1 MEKKKTA
8 SKAKKAVESA
18 PIQETFTENIT
29 VEKPVTKK
37 PVKETPLPEPE
48 SSSSWVMKDRL
59 YALKEGLAPLT
70 YTIKSSGIF
79 YFDEEKGYERELK
92 YTNNQN
98 TPFVD
103 EFKGDAKL
111 EHITFTDGTLKVP
124 KSKQTLQKL
133 LSLYHPQRNNLF
145 FEFDP
150 EANAK
155 DELDVI
161 ALEVDALNIAM
172 DMEIDQIEAIV
183 RTEVGN
189 KASQMSSKELKR
201 DLINMAKKNPS
212 LFLELANDE
221 NINIR
226 NMGIRAVEAGII
238 KLSAD
243 QRTFT
248 WGATGRKLLTVPYE
262 ENPYSALTA
271 FFKTDEGIEVYSAV
285 EKRLK

>member
-1 MEKKKTA
+1 MKKNKYA
-8 SKAKKAVESA
+8 SKATNAVKSA
-18 PIQETFTENIT
+18 PIQETFTE
-29 VEKPVTKK
+29 EVT
-37 PVKETPLPEPE
+37 VKEPVAKKTVKEMPLPEPK
-48 SSSSWVMKDRL
+48 SGWVMKDRL
-59 YALKEGLAPLT
+59 YALKEGLSPLT

-79 YFDEEKGYERELK
+79 YFDEDKGYERELK
-92 YTNNQN
+92 YTNNQK

-111 EHITFTDGTLKVP
+111 EHITFEDGTLKVP

-133 LSLYHPQRNNLF
+133 LSLYHPQRKNLF

-155 DELDVI
+155 DELDI
-161 ALEVDALNIAM
+161 MTLEVDALNVAM
-172 DMEIDQIEAIV
+172 DMEIDQMEAIV

-189 KASQMSSKELKR
+189 KASQMGSRELKR
-201 DLINMAKKNPS
+201 DLIKLAKKNPQ
-212 LFLELANDE
+212 LFLELASDE

-248 WGATGRKLLTVPYE
+248 WGTNNRKLMTVPYE
-262 ENPYSALTA
+262 ENPYSALTV
-271 FFKTDEGIEVYSAV
+271 FFKTDEGVEIYSAV

>member
-1 MEKKKTA
+1 METKKKA
-8 SKAKKAVESA
+8 VKAKKAVE
-18 PIQETFTENIT
+18 PVIENEPV
-29 VEKPVTKK
+29 VEKTIVQEPAKK
-37 PVKETPLPEPE
+37 DN
-48 SSSSWVMKDRL
+48 SWVIKDRV
-59 YALKEGLAPLT
+59 YALKEGLAPLS
-70 YTIKSSGIF
+70 YTIKSSNIY

-92 YTNNQN
+92 YTNNQK

-103 EFKGDAKL
+103 EFVGDAKL
-111 EHITFTDGTLKVP
+111 EHITFEDGTLKVP

-133 LSLYHPQRNNLF
+133 LSLYHPQRYQLF

-150 EANAK
+150 EANAE
-155 DELDVI
+155 DELDI
-161 ALEVDALNIAM
+161 MELEVEALNAAM
-172 DMEIDQIEAIV
+172 SMEIDQVEAIV

-201 DLINMAKKNPS
+201 DLINIAKKSPK

-238 KLSAD
+238 KLSPD

-248 WGATGRKLLTVPYE
+248 WGSTNRQLATVPYE

-271 FFKTDEGIEVYSAV
+271 FFKTDEGIEVYKAI

>member
-1 MEKKKTA
+1 METKKKA
-8 SKAKKAVESA
+8 VKAKKAVEPVIEKE
-18 PIQETFTENIT
+18 PI
-29 VEKPVTKK
+29 VEKTIVQEPAKK
-37 PVKETPLPEPE
+37 DN
-48 SSSSWVMKDRL
+48 SWVIKDRV
-59 YALKEGLAPLT
+59 YALKEGLAPLS
-70 YTIKSSGIF
+70 YTIKGSGIF

-92 YTNNQN
+92 YTNNQK

-103 EFKGDAKL
+103 EFVGDAKL
-111 EHITFTDGTLKVP
+111 EHITFEDGTLDVP

-133 LSLYHPQRNNLF
+133 LSLYHPQRNKLF

-150 EANAK
+150 EANAE
-155 DELDVI
+155 DELDI
-161 ALEVDALNIAM
+161 MELEVEALNAAM
-172 DMEIDQIEAIV
+172 SMEIDQVEAIV

-201 DLINMAKKNPS
+201 DLINIAKKSPK

-238 KLSAD
+238 KLSPD

-248 WGATGRKLLTVPYE
+248 WGSTDRQLATVPYE

-271 FFKTDEGIEVYSAV
+271 YFKTDDGIEVYKAI

>member
-1 MEKKKTA
+1 METKKKA
-8 SKAKKAVESA
+8 VKAKKAVEPVIEKE
-18 PIQETFTENIT
+18 PI
-29 VEKPVTKK
+29 VEKTIVQE
-37 PVKETPLPEPE
+37 PVKKDN
-48 SSSSWVMKDRL
+48 SWVIKDRV
-59 YALKEGLAPLT
+59 YALKEGLAPLS

-92 YTNNQN
+92 YTNNQK

-103 EFKGDAKL
+103 EFVGDAKL
-111 EHITFTDGTLKVP
+111 EHITFEDGTLDVP

-133 LSLYHPQRNNLF
+133 LSLYHPQRNKLF

-150 EANAK
+150 EANAE
-155 DELDVI
+155 DELDVME
-161 ALEVDALNIAM
+161 LEVEALNAAM
-172 DMEIDQIEAIV
+172 SMEIDQVEAIV

-201 DLINMAKKNPS
+201 DLINIAKKDPR

-238 KLSAD
+238 KLSPD

-248 WGATGRKLLTVPYE
+248 WGSTNRQLATVPYE

-271 FFKTDEGIEVYSAV
+271 FFKTDEGIEVYKAI

>member
-1 MEKKKTA
+1 METKKKA
-8 SKAKKAVESA
+8 VKAKKAVEPVIEKE
-18 PIQETFTENIT
+18 PI
-29 VEKPVTKK
+29 VEKTIVQEPTKK
-37 PVKETPLPEPE
+37 DN
-48 SSSSWVMKDRL
+48 SWVIKDRV
-59 YALKEGLAPLT
+59 YALKEGLAPLS
-70 YTIKSSGIF
+70 YTIKSSNIY

-92 YTNNQN
+92 YTNNQK

-103 EFKGDAKL
+103 EFVGDAKL
-111 EHITFTDGTLKVP
+111 EHITFEDGTLDVP

-133 LSLYHPQRNNLF
+133 LSLYHPQRNKLF

-150 EANAK
+150 EANAE
-155 DELDVI
+155 DELDI
-161 ALEVDALNIAM
+161 MELEVEALNAAM
-172 DMEIDQIEAIV
+172 SMEIDQVEAIV

-201 DLINMAKKNPS
+201 DLINIAKKNPK

-238 KLSAD
+238 KLSPD

-248 WGATGRKLLTVPYE
+248 WGSTNRQLATVPYE

-271 FFKTDEGIEVYSAV
+271 FFKTDEGIEVYKAI

>member
-1 MEKKKTA
+1 METKKKA
-8 SKAKKAVESA
+8 VKAKK
-18 PIQETFTENIT
+18 T
-29 VEKPVTKK
+29 VEPVIKK
-37 PVKETPLPEPE
+37 EPVVEKTIVQEPAKKDN
-48 SSSSWVMKDRL
+48 SWVIKDRV
-59 YALKEGLAPLT
+59 YALKEGLAPLS
-70 YTIKSSGIF
+70 YTIKGSGIF

-92 YTNNQN
+92 YTNNQK

-103 EFKGDAKL
+103 EFVGDAKL
-111 EHITFTDGTLKVP
+111 EHITFEDGTLEVP

-133 LSLYHPQRNNLF
+133 LSLYHPQRNKLF

-150 EANAK
+150 EANAE
-155 DELDVI
+155 DELDI
-161 ALEVDALNIAM
+161 MELEVEALNAAM
-172 DMEIDQIEAIV
+172 SMEIDQVEAIV

-201 DLINMAKKNPS
+201 DLINIAKKNPK

-238 KLSAD
+238 KLSPD

-248 WGATGRKLLTVPYE
+248 WGSTNRQLATVPYE

-271 FFKTDEGIEVYSAV
+271 FFKTDEGIEVYKAI

>member
-8 SKAKKAVESA
+8 VKAKKAVESA
-18 PIQETFTENIT
+18 PIQETFTEEVT
-29 VEKPVTKK
+29 VKK
-37 PVKETPLPEPE
+37 PVAKKAVKEKPLSEPK
-48 SSSSWVMKDRL
+48 SGWVMKDRL

-70 YTIKSSGIF
+70 YTIRSSGIF

-92 YTNNQN
+92 YTNNQK

-111 EHITFTDGTLKVP
+111 EHITFVDGTLKVP

-133 LSLYHPQRNNLF
+133 LSLYHPQRDNLF

-155 DELDVI
+155 DELDMMT
-161 ALEVDALNIAM
+161 LEVDALNVAM

-189 KASQMSSKELKR
+189 KASRMSSKELKR
-201 DLINMAKKNPS
+201 DLIKLAKKNPQ
-212 LFLELANDE
+212 LFLELADDE

-248 WGATGRKLLTVPYE
+248 WGTTNRKLMTVPYE
-262 ENPYSALTA
+262 ENPYSALTV
-271 FFKTDEGIEVYSAV
+271 FFKTDEGVEIYSAV

>member
-1 MEKKKTA
+1 MKKNKSA
-8 SKAKKAVESA
+8 QRAQSAVKSA
-18 PIQETFTENIT
+18 PIQETFTEE
-29 VEKPVTKK
+29 VAVKELVTKK
-37 PVKETPLPEPE
+37 TVKEMPLPEPN
-48 SSSSWVMKDRL
+48 SGWAMKDRL
-59 YALKEGLAPLT
+59 YALKDGLSPLT

-92 YTNNQN
+92 YTTNQK

-111 EHITFTDGTLKVP
+111 EHITFVDGTLKVP
-124 KSKQTLQKL
+124 KAKQTLQKL
-133 LSLYHPQRNNLF
+133 LSLYHPQRGNLF
-145 FEFDP
+145 NEFDP

-155 DELDVI
+155 DELDMMT
-161 ALEVDALNIAM
+161 LEVDALNVAM
-172 DMEIDQIEAIV
+172 DMEIDHIEAIV

-189 KASQMSSKELKR
+189 KASKMSSKELKR
-201 DLINMAKKNPS
+201 DLIKLAKKNPQ

-248 WGATGRKLLTVPYE
+248 WGTTNRKLMTVPYE
-262 ENPYSALTA
+262 ENPYSALTV
-271 FFKTDEGIEVYSAV
+271 FFKTDEGVEIYSAV

>member
-1 MEKKKTA
+1 MTEKT
-8 SKAKKAVESA
+8 KAKKATKAIEEPV
-18 PIQETFTENIT
+18 
-29 VEKPVTKK
+29 VEKIVEQP
-37 PVKETPLPEPE
+37 KETKP
-48 SSSSWVMKDRL
+48 SWVVKDRV
-59 YALKEGLAPLT
+59 YALKDGLAPLT
-70 YTIKSSGIF
+70 YTIKSSNIF

-92 YTNNQN
+92 YTTNQK

-111 EHITFTDGTLKVP
+111 EHITFVDGTLAVP
-124 KSKQTLQKL
+124 KQKQTLQKL
-133 LSLYHPQRNNLF
+133 LSLYHPQRGSLF

-150 EANAK
+150 EAVAE
-155 DELDVI
+155 DELDMME
-161 ALEVDALNIAM
+161 LEVDALNAAM
-172 DMEIDQIEAIV
+172 SMEIDQIEAIV

-201 DLINMAKKNPS
+201 DLINIAKKDPI

-238 KLSAD
+238 KLSPD
-243 QRTFT
+243 NRTFL
-248 WGATGRKLLTVPYE
+248 WGATNKKLVTVPYE
-262 ENPYSALTA
+262 ENPYSALA
-271 FFKTDEGIEVYSAV
+271 AYFKTDEGLEIYDAI

>member
-1 MEKKKTA
+1 MNKKKSA
-8 SKAKKAVESA
+8 SKAKKAVETA
-18 PIQETFTENIT
+18 PEKNTFTEEIM
-29 VEKPVTKK
+29 VEELVMEKPVENKQ
-37 PVKETPLPEPE
+37 PDN
-48 SSSSWVMKDRL
+48 SWVIKDRL
-59 YALKEGLAPLT
+59 YALKEGLSPLT
-70 YTIKSSGIF
+70 YTVRSSNIYF
-79 YFDEEKGYERELK
+79 FDEEKGYERELK

-133 LSLYHPQRNNLF
+133 LSLYHPQRNKLF

-150 EANAK
+150 EAKAE
-155 DELDVI
+155 DELDMME
-161 ALEVDALNIAM
+161 LEVDALNVAM
-172 DMEIDQIEAIV
+172 NMEIDQIEAIV

-189 KASQMSSKELKR
+189 KASMMSSKELKR
-201 DLINMAKKNPS
+201 DLIKIAKKNPR
-212 LFLELANDE
+212 LFLELASDE

-248 WGATGRKLLTVPYE
+248 WGATDRKLLTVPYE

-271 FFKTDEGIEVYSAV
+271 FFKTDEGIEIYTAV

>member
-1 MEKKKTA
+1 METKKKA
-8 SKAKKAVESA
+8 VKAKKAVEPVIEKE
-18 PIQETFTENIT
+18 PI
-29 VEKPVTKK
+29 VEKTIVQE
-37 PVKETPLPEPE
+37 PVKKDN
-48 SSSSWVMKDRL
+48 SWVIKDRV
-59 YALKEGLAPLT
+59 YALKEGLAPLS
-70 YTIKSSGIF
+70 YTIKSSNIY

-92 YTNNQN
+92 YTNNQK

-103 EFKGDAKL
+103 EFVGDAKL
-111 EHITFTDGTLKVP
+111 EHITFEDGTLEVP

-133 LSLYHPQRNNLF
+133 LSLYHPQRNKLF

-150 EANAK
+150 EANAE
-155 DELDVI
+155 DELDI
-161 ALEVDALNIAM
+161 MELEVEALNAAM
-172 DMEIDQIEAIV
+172 SMEIDQVEAIV

-201 DLINMAKKNPS
+201 DLINIAKKDPK

-238 KLSAD
+238 KLSPD

-248 WGATGRKLLTVPYE
+248 WGSTNRQLATVPYE

-271 FFKTDEGIEVYSAV
+271 FFKTDEGIEVYKAI

>member
-8 SKAKKAVESA
+8 VKAKKAVESA
-18 PIQETFTENIT
+18 PIQEPI
-29 VEKPVTKK
+29 
-37 PVKETPLPEPE
+37 VKEPVIEKAAPIKNNKNDW
-48 SSSSWVMKDRL
+48 SIKDRV
-59 YALKEGLAPLT
+59 YVLKAGLSPLT

-79 YFDEEKGYERELK
+79 YFDEDKGYERELK
-92 YTNNQN
+92 YTNNQK

-103 EFKGDAKL
+103 EFIGDAKL
-111 EHITFTDGTLKVP
+111 EHITFTDGTLNVP
-124 KSKQTLQKL
+124 KEKATLQKL
-133 LSLYHPQRNNLF
+133 LSLYHPQRDNLF

-150 EANAK
+150 EAKAE
-155 DELDVI
+155 DELDFI
-161 ALEVDALNIAM
+161 QLEIEALNAAM
-172 DMEIDQIEAIV
+172 DMEIDQMEAIV

-189 KASQMSSKELKR
+189 KASMMSSKELKR
-201 DLINMAKKNPS
+201 DLINIAKKNPK

-238 KLSAD
+238 KLSPD

-248 WGATGRKLLTVPYE
+248 WGSTDRQLATVPYE
-262 ENPYSALTA
+262 ENPYSALA
-271 FFKTDEGIEVYSAV
+271 AYFKTDDGIEVYKAI

>member
-1 MEKKKTA
+1 METKKKA
-8 SKAKKAVESA
+8 VKAKKAVEPVIEKE
-18 PIQETFTENIT
+18 PI
-29 VEKPVTKK
+29 VEKTIVQEPAKK
-37 PVKETPLPEPE
+37 DN
-48 SSSSWVMKDRL
+48 SWVIKDRV
-59 YALKEGLAPLT
+59 YALKEGLAPLS
-70 YTIKSSGIF
+70 YTIKGSGIF

-92 YTNNQN
+92 YTNNQK

-103 EFKGDAKL
+103 EFVGDAKL
-111 EHITFTDGTLKVP
+111 EHITFEDGTLDVP

-133 LSLYHPQRNNLF
+133 LSLYHPQRNKLF

-150 EANAK
+150 EANAE
-155 DELDVI
+155 DELDI
-161 ALEVDALNIAM
+161 MELEVEALNAAM
-172 DMEIDQIEAIV
+172 SMEIDQVEAIV

-201 DLINMAKKNPS
+201 DLINIAKKDPR

-238 KLSAD
+238 KLSPD

-248 WGATGRKLLTVPYE
+248 WGSTNRQLATVPYE

-271 FFKTDEGIEVYSAV
+271 FFKTDEGIEVYKAI

>member
-8 SKAKKAVESA
+8 VKAKKAVESA
-18 PIQETFTENIT
+18 PIQETFTEEVT
-29 VEKPVTKK
+29 VKK
-37 PVKETPLPEPE
+37 PVAKKAVKEKPLSEPK
-48 SSSSWVMKDRL
+48 SGWVMKDRL

-70 YTIKSSGIF
+70 YTVRSSGIF

-92 YTNNQN
+92 YTNNQK

-111 EHITFTDGTLKVP
+111 EHITFVDGTLKVP

-133 LSLYHPQRNNLF
+133 LSLYHPQRDNLF

-155 DELDVI
+155 DELDMMT
-161 ALEVDALNIAM
+161 LEVDALNVAM

-189 KASQMSSKELKR
+189 KASRMSSKELKR
-201 DLINMAKKNPS
+201 DLIKLAKKNPQ
-212 LFLELANDE
+212 LFLELADDE

-248 WGATGRKLLTVPYE
+248 WGTTNRKLMTVPYE
-262 ENPYSALTA
+262 ENPYSALTV
-271 FFKTDEGIEVYSAV
+271 FFKTDEGVEIYSAV

>member
-1 MEKKKTA
+1 METKKKA
-8 SKAKKAVESA
+8 VKAKKAVEPVIEKE
-18 PIQETFTENIT
+18 PI
-29 VEKPVTKK
+29 VEKTIVQEPAKK
-37 PVKETPLPEPE
+37 DN
-48 SSSSWVMKDRL
+48 SWVIKDRV
-59 YALKEGLAPLT
+59 YALKEGLAPLS
-70 YTIKSSGIF
+70 YTIKGSGIF

-92 YTNNQN
+92 YTNNQK

-103 EFKGDAKL
+103 EFVGDAKL
-111 EHITFTDGTLKVP
+111 EHINFEDGTLNVP

-133 LSLYHPQRNNLF
+133 LSLYHPQRNKLF

-150 EANAK
+150 EANAE
-155 DELDVI
+155 DELDI
-161 ALEVDALNIAM
+161 MELEVEALNAAM
-172 DMEIDQIEAIV
+172 SMEIDQVEAIV

-201 DLINMAKKNPS
+201 DLINIAKKDPR

-238 KLSAD
+238 KLSPD

-248 WGATGRKLLTVPYE
+248 WGSTDRQLATVPYE

-271 FFKTDEGIEVYSAV
+271 YFKTDDGIEVYKAI

>member
-8 SKAKKAVESA
+8 VKAKKAVESA
-18 PIQETFTENIT
+18 PIQEPI
-29 VEKPVTKK
+29 
-37 PVKETPLPEPE
+37 VKEPVIEKAAPIKNNKND
-48 SSSSWVMKDRL
+48 WAIKDRV
-59 YALKEGLAPLT
+59 YVLKAGLSPLT

-79 YFDEEKGYERELK
+79 YFDEDKGYERELK
-92 YTNNQN
+92 YTNNQK

-103 EFKGDAKL
+103 EFIGDAKL
-111 EHITFTDGTLKVP
+111 EHITFSDGTLNVP
-124 KSKQTLQKL
+124 KEKVTLQKL
-133 LSLYHPQRNNLF
+133 LSLYHPQRDNLF

-150 EANAK
+150 EANAE
-155 DELDVI
+155 DELDFI
-161 ALEVDALNIAM
+161 QLEVEALNAAM
-172 DMEIDQIEAIV
+172 GMEIDQMEAIV

-189 KASQMSSKELKR
+189 KASRMSSKELKR
-201 DLINMAKKNPS
+201 DLINIAKKNPK

-238 KLSAD
+238 KLSPD

-248 WGATGRKLLTVPYE
+248 WGSTDRQLATVPYE
-262 ENPYSALTA
+262 ENPYSALA
-271 FFKTDEGIEVYSAV
+271 AYFKTDDGIEVYKAI

>member
-1 MEKKKTA
+1 METKKKA
-8 SKAKKAVESA
+8 VKAKKAVEPVIEKE
-18 PIQETFTENIT
+18 PI
-29 VEKPVTKK
+29 VEKTIVQE
-37 PVKETPLPEPE
+37 PVKKDN
-48 SSSSWVMKDRL
+48 SWVIKDRV
-59 YALKEGLAPLT
+59 YALKEGLAPLS
-70 YTIKSSGIF
+70 YTIKSSNIY

-92 YTNNQN
+92 YTNNQK

-103 EFKGDAKL
+103 EFVGDAKL
-111 EHITFTDGTLKVP
+111 EHITFEDGTLDVP

-133 LSLYHPQRNNLF
+133 LSLYHPQRNKLF

-150 EANAK
+150 EANAE
-155 DELDVI
+155 DELDI
-161 ALEVDALNIAM
+161 MELEVEALNAAM
-172 DMEIDQIEAIV
+172 SMEIDQVEAIV

-201 DLINMAKKNPS
+201 DLINIAKKDPR

-238 KLSAD
+238 KLSPD

-248 WGATGRKLLTVPYE
+248 WGSTNRQLATVPYE

-271 FFKTDEGIEVYSAV
+271 FFKTDEGIEVYKAI

>member
-1 MEKKKTA
+1 METKKKA
-8 SKAKKAVESA
+8 VKAKKAVE
-18 PIQETFTENIT
+18 PVIENEPV
-29 VEKPVTKK
+29 VEKTIVQEPAKK
-37 PVKETPLPEPE
+37 DN
-48 SSSSWVMKDRL
+48 SWVIKDRV
-59 YALKEGLAPLT
+59 YALKEGLAPLS
-70 YTIKSSGIF
+70 YTIKSSNIY

-92 YTNNQN
+92 YTNNQK

-103 EFKGDAKL
+103 EFVGDAKL
-111 EHITFTDGTLKVP
+111 EHITFEDGTLEVP

-133 LSLYHPQRNNLF
+133 LSLYHPQRNKLF

-150 EANAK
+150 EANAE
-155 DELDVI
+155 DELDI
-161 ALEVDALNIAM
+161 MELEVEALNAAM
-172 DMEIDQIEAIV
+172 SMEIDQVEAIV

-201 DLINMAKKNPS
+201 DLINIAKKDPR

-238 KLSAD
+238 KLSPD

-248 WGATGRKLLTVPYE
+248 WGSTNRQLATVPYE

-271 FFKTDEGIEVYSAV
+271 FFKTDEGIEVYKAI

>member
-1 MEKKKTA
+1 METKKKA
-8 SKAKKAVESA
+8 VKAKKAVEPVIEKE
-18 PIQETFTENIT
+18 PI
-29 VEKPVTKK
+29 VEKTIVQE
-37 PVKETPLPEPE
+37 PVKKDN
-48 SSSSWVMKDRL
+48 SWVIKDRV
-59 YALKEGLAPLT
+59 YALKEGLSPLS

-92 YTNNQN
+92 YTNNQK

-103 EFKGDAKL
+103 EFVGDAKL
-111 EHITFTDGTLKVP
+111 EHITFEDGTLEVP

-133 LSLYHPQRNNLF
+133 LSLYHPQRNKLF

-150 EANAK
+150 EANAE
-155 DELDVI
+155 DELDI
-161 ALEVDALNIAM
+161 MELEVEALNAAM
-172 DMEIDQIEAIV
+172 SMEIDQVEAIV

-201 DLINMAKKNPS
+201 DLINIAKKSPK

-238 KLSAD
+238 KLSPD

-248 WGATGRKLLTVPYE
+248 WGSTNRQLATVPYE

-271 FFKTDEGIEVYSAV
+271 FFKTDEGIEVYKAI

>member
-8 SKAKKAVESA
+8 VKAKTAVESA
-18 PIQETFTENIT
+18 PIQEPI
-29 VEKPVTKK
+29 
-37 PVKETPLPEPE
+37 VKEPVVQKTTLVKKTKDD
-48 SSSSWVMKDRL
+48 WGIKDRL
-59 YALKEGLAPLT
+59 YVLRNGLSPLT
-70 YTIKSSGIF
+70 YTIRSSGIF

-92 YTNNQN
+92 YTNNQK

-111 EHITFTDGTLKVP
+111 EHITFVDGTLKVP

-133 LSLYHPQRNNLF
+133 LSLYHPQRKNLF

-155 DELDVI
+155 DELDI
-161 ALEVDALNIAM
+161 MALEIDALNVAM
-172 DMEIDQIEAIV
+172 EMEIDQIEAIV

-201 DLINMAKKNPS
+201 DLIKLAKKNPQ

-226 NMGIRAVEAGII
+226 NIGIRAVEAGII

-248 WGATGRKLLTVPYE
+248 WGTNNRKLMTVPYE
-262 ENPYSALTA
+262 ENPYSALTV
-271 FFKTDEGIEVYSAV
+271 FFKTDEGIEIYSAV

>member
-8 SKAKKAVESA
+8 VKAKK
-18 PIQETFTENIT
+18 T
-29 VEKPVTKK
+29 VEPVIEKELIVEKTIVQT
-37 PVKETPLPEPE
+37 PVKNQNI
-48 SSSSWVMKDRL
+48 WVIKDRV
-59 YALKEGLAPLT
+59 YALKEGLAPLS
-70 YTIKSSGIF
+70 YTIKSSNIY

-92 YTNNQN
+92 YTNNQK

-103 EFKGDAKL
+103 EFVGDAKL
-111 EHITFTDGTLKVP
+111 EHITFEDGTLNVP

-133 LSLYHPQRNNLF
+133 LSLYHPQRNKLF

-150 EANAK
+150 EANAE
-155 DELDVI
+155 DELDI
-161 ALEVDALNIAM
+161 MELEVEALNAAM
-172 DMEIDQIEAIV
+172 SMEIDQVEAIV

-201 DLINMAKKNPS
+201 DLINIAKKDPR

-238 KLSAD
+238 KLSPD

-248 WGATGRKLLTVPYE
+248 WGSTDRQLATVPYE

-271 FFKTDEGIEVYSAV
+271 YFKTDDGIEVYKAI

>member
-1 MEKKKTA
+1 METKKKA
-8 SKAKKAVESA
+8 VKAKKAVEPVIEKE
-18 PIQETFTENIT
+18 PI
-29 VEKPVTKK
+29 VEKTIVQEPTKK
-37 PVKETPLPEPE
+37 DN
-48 SSSSWVMKDRL
+48 SWVIKDRV
-59 YALKEGLAPLT
+59 YALKEGLAPLS

-92 YTNNQN
+92 YTNNQK

-103 EFKGDAKL
+103 EFVGDAKL
-111 EHITFTDGTLKVP
+111 EHITFEDGTLEVP

-133 LSLYHPQRNNLF
+133 LSLYHPQRNKLF

-150 EANAK
+150 EANAE
-155 DELDVI
+155 DELDI
-161 ALEVDALNIAM
+161 MELEVEALNAAM
-172 DMEIDQIEAIV
+172 SMEIDQVEAIV

-201 DLINMAKKNPS
+201 DLINIAKKDPR

-238 KLSAD
+238 KLSPD

-248 WGATGRKLLTVPYE
+248 WGSTNRQLATVPYE

-271 FFKTDEGIEVYSAV
+271 FFKTDEGIEVYKAI

>member
-8 SKAKKAVESA
+8 VKAKK
-18 PIQETFTENIT
+18 T
-29 VEKPVTKK
+29 VEPVIEKELIVEKTIVQT
-37 PVKETPLPEPE
+37 PVKNQNI
-48 SSSSWVMKDRL
+48 WVIKDRV
-59 YALKEGLAPLT
+59 YALKEGLAPLS
-70 YTIKSSGIF
+70 YTIKSSNIY

-92 YTNNQN
+92 YTNNQK

-103 EFKGDAKL
+103 EFVGDAKL
-111 EHITFTDGTLKVP
+111 EHITFEDGTLKVP

-133 LSLYHPQRNNLF
+133 LSLYHPQRNQLF

-150 EANAK
+150 EANAE
-155 DELDVI
+155 DELDI
-161 ALEVDALNIAM
+161 MELEVEALNAAM
-172 DMEIDQIEAIV
+172 SMEIDQVEAIV

-201 DLINMAKKNPS
+201 DLINIAKKDPR

-238 KLSAD
+238 KLSPD

-248 WGATGRKLLTVPYE
+248 WGSTNRQLATVPYE

-271 FFKTDEGIEVYSAV
+271 FFKTDEGIEVYKAI

>member
-1 MEKKKTA
+1 METKKKA
-8 SKAKKAVESA
+8 VKAKKAVE
-18 PIQETFTENIT
+18 PVIENEPV
-29 VEKPVTKK
+29 VEKTIVQEPAKK
-37 PVKETPLPEPE
+37 DN
-48 SSSSWVMKDRL
+48 SWVIKDRV
-59 YALKEGLAPLT
+59 YALKEGLAPLS
-70 YTIKSSGIF
+70 YTIKSSNIY

-92 YTNNQN
+92 YTNNQK

-103 EFKGDAKL
+103 EFVGDAKL
-111 EHITFTDGTLKVP
+111 EHVTFEDGTLDVP

-133 LSLYHPQRNNLF
+133 LSLYHPQRNKLF

-150 EANAK
+150 EANAE
-155 DELDVI
+155 DELDI
-161 ALEVDALNIAM
+161 MELEVEALNAAM
-172 DMEIDQIEAIV
+172 SMEIDQVEAIV

-201 DLINMAKKNPS
+201 DLINIAKSDPV

-238 KLSAD
+238 KLSPD

-248 WGATGRKLLTVPYE
+248 WGSTNRQLATVPYE

-271 FFKTDEGIEVYSAV
+271 FFKTDEGIEVYKAI

>member
-1 MEKKKTA
+1 METKKKA
-8 SKAKKAVESA
+8 VKAKKAVEPVIEKE
-18 PIQETFTENIT
+18 PI
-29 VEKPVTKK
+29 VEKTIVQE
-37 PVKETPLPEPE
+37 PVKKDN
-48 SSSSWVMKDRL
+48 SWVIKDRV
-59 YALKEGLAPLT
+59 YALKEGLAPLS
-70 YTIKSSGIF
+70 YTIKSSNIY

-92 YTNNQN
+92 YTNNQK

-103 EFKGDAKL
+103 EFVGDAKL
-111 EHITFTDGTLKVP
+111 EHITFEDGTLDVP

-133 LSLYHPQRNNLF
+133 LSLYHPQRNKLF

-150 EANAK
+150 EANAE
-155 DELDVI
+155 DELDI
-161 ALEVDALNIAM
+161 MELEVEALNAAM
-172 DMEIDQIEAIV
+172 SMEIDQVEAIV

-201 DLINMAKKNPS
+201 DLINIAKKDPR

-238 KLSAD
+238 KLSPD

-248 WGATGRKLLTVPYE
+248 WGSTDRQLATVPYE

-271 FFKTDEGIEVYSAV
+271 YFKTDDGIEVYKAI

>member
-1 MEKKKTA
+1 MNK
-8 SKAKKAVESA
+8 KAKAQTST
-18 PIQETFTENIT
+18 ETVVAEA
-29 VEKPVTKK
+29 
-37 PVKETPLPEPE
+37 PVKQVIKEEPK
-48 SSSSWVMKDRL
+48 SQQPTWALKDRV
-59 YALKEGLAPLT
+59 YVLKDGLSPLT
-70 YTIKSSGIF
+70 YTIKSSNIY

-92 YTNNQN
+92 YTSNQR

-103 EFKGDAKL
+103 EFVGDSKL
-111 EHITFTDGTLKVP
+111 EHITFEDGTLTVP

-133 LSLYHPQRNNLF
+133 LSLYHPQRDNLF

-150 EANAK
+150 NAQAE
-155 DELDVI
+155 DELTVMEM
-161 ALEVDALNIAM
+161 EVDALNIAM
-172 DMEIDQIEAIV
+172 DMDIDQIEAIV

-189 KASQMSSKELKR
+189 KASQMTSKELKR
-201 DLINMAKKNPS
+201 DLINLAKRDPRM
-212 LFLELANDE
+212 FLELASDE
-221 NINIR
+221 NIKIR

-248 WGATGRKLLTVPYE
+248 WGSNNKKLVTVPYE

-271 FFKTDEGIEVYSAV
+271 FFKTDEGVEVYTAV

>member
-1 MEKKKTA
+1 METKKKA
-8 SKAKKAVESA
+8 VKAKKAVEPVIENE
-18 PIQETFTENIT
+18 PI
-29 VEKPVTKK
+29 VEKTIVQEPAKK
-37 PVKETPLPEPE
+37 DN
-48 SSSSWVMKDRL
+48 SWVIKDRV
-59 YALKEGLAPLT
+59 YALKEGLAPLS
-70 YTIKSSGIF
+70 YTIKSSNIY

-92 YTNNQN
+92 YTNNQK

-103 EFKGDAKL
+103 EFVGDAKL
-111 EHITFTDGTLKVP
+111 EHITFEDGTFKVP

-133 LSLYHPQRNNLF
+133 LSLYHPQRNQLF

-150 EANAK
+150 EANAE
-155 DELDVI
+155 DELDI
-161 ALEVDALNIAM
+161 MELEVEALNAAM
-172 DMEIDQIEAIV
+172 SMEIDQVEAIV

-201 DLINMAKKNPS
+201 DLINIAKKDPR

-238 KLSAD
+238 KLSPD

-248 WGATGRKLLTVPYE
+248 WGSTNRQLATVPYE

-271 FFKTDEGIEVYSAV
+271 FFKTDEGIEVYKAI

>member
-1 MEKKKTA
+1 METKKKA
-8 SKAKKAVESA
+8 VKAKKAVEPVIEKE
-18 PIQETFTENIT
+18 PI
-29 VEKPVTKK
+29 VEKTIVQEPAKK
-37 PVKETPLPEPE
+37 DN
-48 SSSSWVMKDRL
+48 SWVIKDRV
-59 YALKEGLAPLT
+59 YALKEGLAPLS
-70 YTIKSSGIF
+70 YTIKGSGIF

-92 YTNNQN
+92 YTNNQK

-103 EFKGDAKL
+103 EFVGDAKL
-111 EHITFTDGTLKVP
+111 EHITFEDGTLEVP

-133 LSLYHPQRNNLF
+133 LSLYHPQRNKLF

-150 EANAK
+150 EANAE
-155 DELDVI
+155 DELDVME
-161 ALEVDALNIAM
+161 LEVEALNAAM
-172 DMEIDQIEAIV
+172 SMEIDQVEAIV

-201 DLINMAKKNPS
+201 DLINIAKKDPI

-238 KLSAD
+238 KLSPD

-248 WGATGRKLLTVPYE
+248 WGSTNRQLATVPYE

-271 FFKTDEGIEVYSAV
+271 FFKTDEGIEVYKAI

>member
-1 MEKKKTA
+1 METKKKA
-8 SKAKKAVESA
+8 VKAKKAVEPVIEKE
-18 PIQETFTENIT
+18 PI
-29 VEKPVTKK
+29 VEKTIVQEPAKK
-37 PVKETPLPEPE
+37 DN
-48 SSSSWVMKDRL
+48 SWVIKDRV
-59 YALKEGLAPLT
+59 YALKEGLAPLS
-70 YTIKSSGIF
+70 YTIKGSGIF

-92 YTNNQN
+92 YTNNQK

-103 EFKGDAKL
+103 EFVGDAKL
-111 EHITFTDGTLKVP
+111 EHITFEDGTLKVP

-133 LSLYHPQRNNLF
+133 LSLYHPQRNQLF

-150 EANAK
+150 EANAE
-155 DELDVI
+155 DELDI
-161 ALEVDALNIAM
+161 MELEVEALNAAM
-172 DMEIDQIEAIV
+172 SMEIDQVEAIV

-201 DLINMAKKNPS
+201 DLINIAKKSPK

-238 KLSAD
+238 KLSPD

-248 WGATGRKLLTVPYE
+248 WGSTDRQLATVPYE

-271 FFKTDEGIEVYSAV
+271 YFKTDDGIEVYKAI

>member
-8 SKAKKAVESA
+8 VKAKK
-18 PIQETFTENIT
+18 T
-29 VEKPVTKK
+29 VEPVIEKELIVEKTIVQT
-37 PVKETPLPEPE
+37 PVKNQNI
-48 SSSSWVMKDRL
+48 WVIKDRV
-59 YALKEGLAPLT
+59 YALKEGLAPLS
-70 YTIKSSGIF
+70 YTIKSSNIY

-92 YTNNQN
+92 YTNNQK

-103 EFKGDAKL
+103 EFVGDAKL
-111 EHITFTDGTLKVP
+111 EHITFEDGTLDVP

-133 LSLYHPQRNNLF
+133 LSLYHPQRNKLF

-150 EANAK
+150 EANAE
-155 DELDVI
+155 DELDI
-161 ALEVDALNIAM
+161 MELEVEALNAAM
-172 DMEIDQIEAIV
+172 SMEIDKVEAIV

-201 DLINMAKKNPS
+201 DLINIAKKDPR

-238 KLSAD
+238 KLSPD

-248 WGATGRKLLTVPYE
+248 WGSTNRQLATVPYE

-271 FFKTDEGIEVYSAV
+271 FFKTDEGIEVYKAI

>member
-8 SKAKKAVESA
+8 VKAKKAVESA
-18 PIQETFTENIT
+18 PIQEPI
-29 VEKPVTKK
+29 
-37 PVKETPLPEPE
+37 VKEPVIEKAAPIKNNKND
-48 SSSSWVMKDRL
+48 WAIKDRV
-59 YALKEGLAPLT
+59 YVLKAGLSPLT

-79 YFDEEKGYERELK
+79 YFDEDKGYERELK
-92 YTNNQN
+92 YTNNQK

-103 EFKGDAKL
+103 EFIGDAKL
-111 EHITFTDGTLKVP
+111 EHITFTDGTLNVP
-124 KSKQTLQKL
+124 KEKATLQKL
-133 LSLYHPQRNNLF
+133 LSLYHPQRDNLF

-150 EANAK
+150 EANAE
-155 DELDVI
+155 DELDFI
-161 ALEVDALNIAM
+161 QLEVEALNAAM
-172 DMEIDQIEAIV
+172 GMEIDQMEAIV

-189 KASQMSSKELKR
+189 KASRMSSKELKR
-201 DLINMAKKNPS
+201 DLINIAKKNPK

-238 KLSAD
+238 KLSPD

-248 WGATGRKLLTVPYE
+248 WGSTDRQLATVPYE
-262 ENPYSALTA
+262 ENPYSALA
-271 FFKTDEGIEVYSAV
+271 AYFKTDDGIEVYKAI